1 MTINAL
7 ARPSLAILDIGHG
20 NAAVVADTKGVV
32 ILDAGLG
39 PGLSSFLEDEKI
51 ETIDVVLLS
60 HVHADHIGGLLH
72 LISTRMFRI
81 GLVRVNSGA
90 ERETAIWADLE
101 YELEQLGSVGALTYQ
116 PSLGRES
123 TEDFDHGVIHVE
135 ILGPSAAL
143 LSAGLGGK
151 DSAGRRI
158 VIHSLS
164 AVVRLLHEGRP
175 VALFPGDLDEVGLD
189 ELIRSGIDAKA
200 PLLIYPHHG
209 GWSGSRDEMGFVMKL
224 CNLVQPEMIA
234 LSIGRGRHATPRPE
248 IIEEV
253 RRRLPHVRVACTQ
266 LSERCSAN
274 VPLDHGGHLGRHFA
288 MGKHLRHCCAGT
300 MVVQFDESG
309 MSLSPIAHDHR
320 QFILNVATTALC
332 MRPFA
337 SPKSQ

>member
-1 MTINAL
+1 MTSNAL

-20 NAAVVADTKGVV
+20 NAAVIADTRGVV

-51 ETIDVVLLS
+51 QTIDVVLLS

-81 GLVRVNSGA
+81 SLVRVNSGA

-101 YELEQLGSVGALTYQ
+101 YELQQLGNVGALTYQ

-123 TEDFDHGVIHVE
+123 AEDFDRGDIHVE
-135 ILGPSAAL
+135 ILGPSADL

-158 VIHSLS
+158 ATHSLS
-164 AVVRLLHEGRP
+164 AVVRLLRACRP

-189 ELIRSGIDAKA
+189 DLIRSGIDARA

-209 GWSGSRDEMGFVMKL
+209 GWSGSRDEMAFVMKL
-224 CNLVQPEMIA
+224 CKLVQPETIA

-253 RRRLPHVRVACTQ
+253 RRRLPQVRIACTQ
-266 LSERCSAN
+266 LSERCSAT
-274 VPLDHGGHLGRHFA
+274 VPRQHGGHLGRHFA
-288 MGKHLRHCCAGT
+288 MGKHLSHCCAGT
-300 MVVQFDESG
+300 MVVQLDGHG
-309 MSLSPIAHDHR
+309 MSLSPMADDHR
-320 QFILNVATTALC
+320 QFILKVATTALC
-332 MRPFA
+332 MRPLA
-337 SPKSQ
+337 SPQSH